1 MENIIN
7 YAEKEL
13 ATLNEK
19 EFNAIDS
26 LILSQI
32 SNILLNNL
40 VGCINSNREPVKF
53 KDLLKAEL
61 FPRMFDKVP
70 YEESTKQLLFCLAA
84 SPRFRDI
91 RINYHI
97 SKTDPIS
104 EKQFSATTFILNNTY
119 AYIAF
124 RGTDYSVIGWKED
137 FNMAFITP
145 VPSQIEGVEYL
156 NTIAKLIPHNLYVG
170 GHSKGGNIAV
180 YAAMNCNYRVAPRIK
195 KIFSHDGPGF
205 REEVIKSAPFTK
217 IKDKIHITLPNSSLI
232 GMLLE
237 NYEDYHIVKSNKFG
251 GVRQHNPFSW
261 EIKNFDFIYLEK
273 FSPSSRYTTATL
285 HGWLNTVCDEK
296 RKLFIETLFDIFDS
310 TKSETFVEITQNWK
324 KNIPIIFD
332 SIKNIDSEVKSMIIQ
347 LIKELS
353 IFYIKNLTHTDT
365 KNISCFNKNLISI
378 SKKRANKIFY

>member
-19 EFNAIDS
+19 EFNSIDS

-32 SNILLNNL
+32 SNIILNNL

-70 YEESTKQLLFCLAA
+70 YEESTKQLLFALAS

-124 RGTDYSVIGWKED
+124 RGTDYSVVGWKED
-137 FNMAFITP
+137 FNMAFTTP

-156 NTIAKLIPHNLYVG
+156 NTIAKLIPHSLYVG

-180 YAAMNCNYRVAPRIK
+180 YASMNCNYRVSPRIK

-205 REEVIKSAPFTK
+205 REEIIKSSAFSK
-217 IKDKIHITLPNSSLI
+217 IKDKIHKTLPHSSLI

-237 NYEDYHIVKSNKFG
+237 NHEDYHIVKSNKVG

-261 EIKNFDFIYLEK
+261 EITNFDFNYLEK
-273 FSPSSRYTTATL
+273 LSPGSKYTNATL
-285 HGWLNTVCDEK
+285 HGWLSEVCDEK

-310 TKSETFVEITQNWK
+310 TKSETFIEITQNWK

-353 IFYIKNLTHTDT
+353 ILYIKNLTHTD
-365 KNISCFNKNLISI
+365 KENISSFNKNFI
-378 SKKRANKIFY
+378 